1 MDECLSDPCL
11 NNGTCVDGVDGYQ
24 CICPPGFRGMDC
36 DIDIQVVILIAMSST
51 IKIDVIFRC
60 AT

>member
-1 MDECLSDPCL
+1 MDECLSDPCM

-24 CICPPGFRGMDC
+24 CICPPGFRGTDC
-36 DIDIQVVILIAMSST
+36 DIDIQVNISDIIIIIMVGVIS
-51 IKIDVIFRC
+51 RC